1 MDNLTARLEQFRQAI
16 NTQADA
22 EAAEITRQ
30 SEEKRAALEK
40 ERSERSSGAA
50 LGEIRAERSR
60 TAAKFRKE
68 LSRCEFDR
76 KNSVLAYRNQLLEQ
90 LFGEIR
96 QSISGWTSTPEYAEY
111 LKKALEKARQD
122 LPGDIVICAR
132 AADIPAVKALTS
144 LPVEEDNSIILGG
157 ISARSENLF
166 ADYTLDSR
174 LAEQKADF
182 PNRSELRL

>member
-16 NTQADA
+16 NNQADA
-22 EAAEITRQ
+22 EAAGITRQ
-30 SEEKRAALEK
+30 AEEKRAALEK
-40 ERSERSSGAA
+40 EKSERSSGAA
-50 LGEIRAERSR
+50 LGEIRTERAR

-76 KNSVLAYRNQLLEQ
+76 KNNVLAYRNQLLEQ
-90 LFGEIR
+90 LFAEIR
-96 QSISGWTSTPEYAEY
+96 RRISAWTSTPEYTEY
-111 LKKALEKARQD
+111 LKKALEKAQQD
-122 LPGDIVICAR
+122 IPGNIVINAR

-157 ISARSENLF
+157 ISAYAANLF